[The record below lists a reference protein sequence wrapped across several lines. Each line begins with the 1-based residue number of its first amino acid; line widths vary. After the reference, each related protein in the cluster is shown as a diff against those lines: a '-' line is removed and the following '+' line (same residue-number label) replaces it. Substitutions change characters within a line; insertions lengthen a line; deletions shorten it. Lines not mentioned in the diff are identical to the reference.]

1 MTPKQLVVTRILII
15 TIFIILVRQC
25 SPEVRLERDGR
36 QVLDVF
42 IRLGGVPH
50 GEAQAEALAVGV
62 RCHRVVATS
71 CVPRHAARSG
81 EASGLNISAPTGVL
95 LVGPVRPDPG
105 EILGSV

>member
-15 TIFIILVRQC
+15 TTLIILIRQC

-50 GEAQAEALAVGV
+50 GKAQTEALAVGV
-62 RCHRVVATS
+62 RCGSIGAPS
-71 CVPRHAARSG
+71 CVPRHSARMG

-95 LVGPVRPDPG
+95 LVGPVSPDPG